1 MVQQQCAALLL
12 QLAAAA
18 SCWTSAAASAVA
30 TSPGPPLP
38 PLTKCCQ
45 WSTLEPGGSQK
56 KCLGDGQHDGACP
69 VGVGC
74 ECIAGWTPPSWAE
87 EIASADRSLAGAADE
102 PGATIGNG
110 YVGAFVPRGVPGS
123 AGPPYVGVEHVKG
136 VFAAGGLLSQGHSS
150 GTLGPNRQVSLA
162 LLASWTATAFVA
174 ELGGKPAV
182 STASTLD
189 WRRAAYEVATPL
201 PADDSSSYWGG
212 GDRSHCVQ
220 STYAHRQQPHLLIT
234 EFVCTNHNAD
244 ASAAPLSVTIK
255 QVIETPF
262 CFQFTCE
269 NIMLPRQAR
278 DKRKKTHQ
286 KERRF
291 TQRGWCPKGNL
302 PPNLDNFSIYN
313 VFCPKLNR
321 SLFSGHGS
329 NMGYAR
335 CGDVVFVPFHTK
347 NWIYLPRQALDKRT
361 KSRENGHASAGRT
374 CPRSL
379 TACRAA
385 TPQWAP
391 ARPPTRQIQ
400 RWASATRQC
409 RRLA

>member
-1 MVQQQCAALLL
+1 VDHGRHYATHAYPSPRTAVVVVGSSARPPVARCSTHSAKAVVHPLAILGTVSLVTDYILINTRPYFVLIYLEYGVYARVLDRIDRGRAAAMVQQQRAALLL

-136 VFAAGGLLSQGHSS
+136 VFAAGAPLSQGHSS

-162 LLASWTATAFVA
+162 SLASWTATAFVA
-174 ELGGKPAV
+174 ELGSKPAV

-201 PADDSSSYWGG
+201 PADDSSSYGGG

-244 ASAAPLSVTIK
+244 ASAAPLPVTIK

-262 CFQFTCE
+262 VFSSLVKN
-269 NIMLPRQAR
+269 NILPRQAR
-278 DKRKKTHQ
+278 DKRKLIKRDGVSRSVAGAQ
-286 KERRF
+286 KRIFRRIS
-291 TQRGWCPKGNL
+291 TTSQ
-302 PPNLDNFSIYN
+302 STT
-313 VFCPKLNR
+313 
-321 SLFSGHGS
+321 S
-329 NMGYAR
+329 
-335 CGDVVFVPFHTK
+335 
-347 NWIYLPRQALDKRT
+347 
-361 KSRENGHASAGRT
+361 SA
-374 CPRSL
+374 PS
-379 TACRAA
+379 
-385 TPQWAP
+385 
-391 ARPPTRQIQ
+391 
-400 RWASATRQC
+400 
-409 RRLA
+409 